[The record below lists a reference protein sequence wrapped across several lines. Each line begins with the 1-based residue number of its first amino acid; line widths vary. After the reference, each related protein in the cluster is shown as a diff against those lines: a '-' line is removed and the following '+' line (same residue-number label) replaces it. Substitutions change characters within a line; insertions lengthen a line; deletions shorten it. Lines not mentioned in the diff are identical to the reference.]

1 MTVAG
6 ENISHRKKSLTCH
19 ICGKTFESEQQTFN
33 AHKKMDHSLTPES
46 PAGLDSNIR

>member
-6 ENISHRKKSLTCH
+6 DDFQNRNKNLTCH
-19 ICGKTFESEQQTFN
+19 ICGKTFESEETLD

-46 PAGLDSNIR
+46 PAGVG